1 MVFAVYHLLMVH
13 LLTSVAKGNG
23 ESLVVSFVVVG
34 LFFLPLLIF
43 IMLWKLLY
51 FGFCFKKAGLV
62 GSQTLTCDNMTA

>member
-34 LFFLPLLIF
+34 LFFFTFIDIYYALEIIILRFLLQEGRPGGQSDTD
-43 IMLWKLLY
+43 MR
-51 FGFCFKKAGLV
+51 
-62 GSQTLTCDNMTA
+62 